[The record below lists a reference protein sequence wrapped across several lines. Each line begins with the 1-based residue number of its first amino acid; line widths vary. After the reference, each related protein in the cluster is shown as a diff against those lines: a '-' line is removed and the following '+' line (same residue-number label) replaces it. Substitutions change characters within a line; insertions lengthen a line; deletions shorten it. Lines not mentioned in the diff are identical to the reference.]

1 LLLCALSGAL
11 GLGHGVHGR
20 LQRIEAGV
28 DGLERLFD
36 LLRDD
41 GLIHPAVH
49 RCSAERDGGDR
60 AAGDERGAANARRTH
75 HLHRDGAQA
84 RLAQLP
90 GRIGRE
96 CGELFSA
103 VHGLAQERELLLQGL
118 DLLFASHIRS
128 PPFLCAPQSATGAP
142 LSAASTSVSPS

>member
-1 LLLCALSGAL
+1 MYINTFKYTPADVDCKLCTEYVKKFGCTACGCPWMAE
-11 GLGHGVHGR
+11 
-20 LQRIEAGV
+20 RIEAGV

-49 RCSAERDGGDR
+49 RGSAERDGGDR

-75 HLHRDGAQA
+75 HLYGDGAQA
-84 RLAQLP
+84 RPAQLP

-96 CGELFSA
+96 RGEFFAA

-118 DLLFASHIRS
+118 DLLFASHI
-128 PPFLCAPQSATGAP
+128 
-142 LSAASTSVSPS
+142 

>member
-1 LLLCALSGAL
+1 M
-11 GLGHGVHGR
+11 
-20 LQRIEAGV
+20 QRIKAGV
-28 DGLERLFD
+28 DGLECLFD

-49 RCSAERDGGDR
+49 RCSAERDGSDR
-60 AAGDERGAANARRTH
+60 AAGDERGTANARRTH
-75 HLHRDGAQA
+75 HLYGDGAQA
-84 RLAQLP
+84 RPAQLP
-90 GRIGRE
+90 GRIGCKRS
-96 CGELFSA
+96 ELFAA

-128 PPFLCAPQSATGAP
+128 PPFLCASQSATGAP